1 MDNLNIYERVRKVPE
16 NAKKKITGGRLNG
29 MTDINPM
36 WRIKV
41 LTETFGPCGT
51 GWYVQ
56 QADRRI
62 EEGAEG
68 RRVAVVDL
76 NLFYRTE
83 NGEWSA
89 PVFGTGGSMLIEKEK
104 NGLYTSDEAFKMAY
118 TDALSVCCKMLGVA
132 ADVYW
137 EADKTKYT
145 TRQEARQEAVQSERK
160 LFCKRCGS
168 ELRPVK
174 FKGEEFD
181 VGRIAA
187 ITTKKYGQCLCWSC
201 AAELKAQEAGE
212 TPPWENNG

>member
-1 MDNLNIYERVRKVPE
+1 MDKLSIYEAVRKVPDS
-16 NAKKKITGGRLNG
+16 AKKRITGGRLNG
-29 MTDINPM
+29 MTDVNPM

-76 NLFYRTE
+76 NLYYRTDS
-83 NGEWSA
+83 GEWSA
-89 PVFGTGGSMLIEKEK
+89 PVFGTGGSMLVEKEK

-145 TRQEARQEAVQSERK
+145 TRQETRQEAVQSERRLVCEK
-160 LFCKRCGS
+160 CGAEIRS
-168 ELRPVK
+168 VRSGGQDLTAEY
-174 FKGEEFD
+174 
-181 VGRIAA
+181 IA
-187 ITTKKYGQCLCWSC
+187 KKSKEKYGKCLCFVCSK
-201 AAELKAQEAGE
+201 AAKEEQQL
-212 TPPWENNG
+212 PWESA